1 MNSMLIAL
9 SKAGFNMSANLF
21 KEYEKFSEVRLPFG
35 SVVNSTDNS
44 IGTEYSRQ
52 QLDGI
57 NYIRKTAEGVSVDKL
72 VELCPC
78 IDKDNKYLAW
88 MIDNIEK
95 IKIINK
101 GGYTIENHGYLGRHT
116 SYNERQF
123 KRDSEYGFSD
133 VVCRFV
139 FDTQRMS
146 VKPLFDNC
154 TLNYIYQ
161 KDIVQEVE
169 MILRDKYHFNIT
181 DDTRFMLIK
190 HFTSRMEFIPFYVE
204 EFDGV
209 RVSHKSYINNFGI
222 RKDEV
227 TSPCLG
233 INIKK
238 HTKIMNGL
246 TDFIA
251 NGGYIKDD
259 VFYLIH
265 QAKGAPDETYYLR
278 RYEKWSP
285 RINKAI

>member
-1 MNSMLIAL
+1 MLIAL

-35 SVVNSTDNS
+35 STVSSTDNS
-44 IGTEYSRQ
+44 IGTEFSRQ

-78 IDKDNKYLAW
+78 IDKNNKYLAW

-101 GGYTIENHGYLGRHT
+101 GGYTIENHGYLGKHT
-116 SYNERQF
+116 SYDERQF

-133 VVCRFV
+133 VVCGFV
-139 FDTQRMS
+139 FDTQRMT
-146 VKPLFDNC
+146 VKPLFDKS

-190 HFTSRMEFIPFYVE
+190 HFTSHMEFIPFYVA

-222 RKDEV
+222 REDEV

-265 QAKGAPDETYYLR
+265 QAKGAPDGTYYLR

-285 RINKAI
+285 RINKTI